1 MLVNTWM
8 NGWVVDEWSLYL
20 CKAVLCSLSGLVVS
34 GKDLAISHLLI
45 KLPMASY
52 TLSSLARRAKTPT
65 SEVWGEGL
73 MKVLYTMQAKYIK
86 VILRLIITVNYFLSS
101 TFESF
106 IHSFTIEHLICTRYW
121 RHKKS
126 FCPQGAHILMGRQG
140 RQQATTI

>member
-1 MLVNTWM
+1 
-8 NGWVVDEWSLYL
+8 
-20 CKAVLCSLSGLVVS
+20 
-34 GKDLAISHLLI
+34 
-45 KLPMASY
+45 MASY

-106 IHSFTIEHLICTRYW
+106 IHSFIHY
-121 RHKKS
+121 
-126 FCPQGAHILMGRQG
+126 
-140 RQQATTI
+140 